1 MANNKEIG
9 IQKIIEVLDQDIKL
23 NGDQPITTTKLKR
36 VLEVVYDD
44 ITKE

>member
-23 NGDQPITTTKLKR
+23 NGDQPLTTTKLKR
-36 VLEVVYDD
+36 VLGVVYDE
-44 ITKE
+44 IIKE

>member
-1 MANNKEIG
+1 MASNKEIG

>member
-1 MANNKEIG
+1 MEDNKEIG
-9 IQKIIEVLDQDIKL
+9 IKKIIEVLEQDIKL

>member
-23 NGDQPITTTKLKR
+23 NGDQPLTTTKLKR